1 MKVRPE
7 VRLVMLSVDEVPV
20 SSASS
25 RPKPVGA
32 MGALESMVTDR
43 LDENVDKLPAA
54 SLDFAVME

>member
-7 VRLVMLSVDEVPV
+7 VRLVMLSVDEEPV

-32 MGALESMVTDR
+32 MGGVISMMIDQLTDGALE
-43 LDENVDKLPAA
+43 
-54 SLDFAVME
+54 

>member
-1 MKVRPE
+1 M
-7 VRLVMLSVDEVPV
+7 PV

-32 MGALESMVTDR
+32 MGALESMVMDR